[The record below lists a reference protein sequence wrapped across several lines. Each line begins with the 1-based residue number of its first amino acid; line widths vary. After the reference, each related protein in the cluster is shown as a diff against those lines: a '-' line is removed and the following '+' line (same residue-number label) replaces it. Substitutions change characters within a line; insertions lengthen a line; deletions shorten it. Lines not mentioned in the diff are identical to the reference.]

1 MTTGTTT
8 SRVDRTGLLGWWAA
22 YGACALALAYAAVS
36 FYWAAGGT
44 AGLSTIGGKL
54 EEMARARDPG
64 LLALVLVTAFLK
76 VAYGLLALALVRPF
90 GRAFPRWALLAAA
103 WAGATLLSAY
113 GGLLVAAQALV
124 ALGVLEVAEPADR
137 GPRCCGTSSCG
148 THGSCSWGSCSA
160 WRYGITSVVGR
171 TTGVSS
177 AEGVARSTLAGR
189 ARDRPANE
197 VTGTPLAA
205 DAGRRCKT

>member
-1 MTTGTTT
+1 MPTGTTT

-124 ALGVLEVAEPADR
+124 ALGVLEVAGPADR
-137 GPRCCGTSSCG
+137 TALLWHLFVWDTWFLLMGLLLGVAVWHYQRRG
-148 THGSCSWGSCSA
+148 THHRG
-160 WRYGITSVVGR
+160 
-171 TTGVSS
+171 
-177 AEGVARSTLAGR
+177 
-189 ARDRPANE
+189 
-197 VTGTPLAA
+197 
-205 DAGRRCKT
+205 